1 LGAIEALPYGFV
13 GLHSFSVPVDQVKR
27 LRAKL
32 LKGKQ
37 SIVGLEYK
45 PGKG

>member
-32 LKGKQ
+32 LKGEQ
-37 SIVGLEYK
+37 TITELEYK
-45 PGKG
+45 KGKG